1 MVAGFSNLTGLSSR
15 TGDSVFSLQTSA
27 SIMFTGLVEGQG
39 TVRQIASL
47 PVGLRL
53 SIAPDP
59 GCFAATDA
67 ALGDSISICGCC
79 LTVVAIHDGMLDFEA
94 GTETLSK
101 TNLGRFVVGTRVNLE
116 RSLRA
121 DARLGGHIVQGHV
134 DGVATVAN
142 IVRNGDW
149 IDMWFAPGPEQL
161 RLMVPKGSVAVD
173 GISLTV
179 VNVTHDQFSVA
190 LIPHTLQVTT
200 LGQVSVG
207 DVVNIENDVLG
218 KYVDQLLERRFGK
231 ASSPGII
238 NVAPG
243 ISMGPNT
250 EILPDIDLKQE
261 SPPPR

>member
-1 MVAGFSNLTGLSSR
+1 MVAGFLNRAGLSSR
-15 TGDSVFSLQTSA
+15 TGDSVFSLHTSA
-27 SIMFTGLVEGQG
+27 SSMFTGLVEGQG
-39 TVRQIASL
+39 TVRQIVSL

-53 SIAPDP
+53 SITPDTA
-59 GCFAATDA
+59 CFAATDA

-101 TNLGRFVVGTRVNLE
+101 TNLGRFVVGGRVNLE

-134 DGVATVAN
+134 DGIAKVTD
-142 IVRNGDW
+142 IVRSGDW
-149 IDMWFAPGPEQL
+149 IDMWFAPGPDQL
-161 RLMVPKGSVAVD
+161 RLLVSKGSVAVD

-200 LGQVSVG
+200 LGRVAVG

-218 KYVDQLLERRFGK
+218 KYVDQLLERRFGN
-231 ASSPGII
+231 ASSLGII

-250 EILPDIDLKQE
+250 NILPDIDLNQE